1 MVAGPPAIRNR
12 VPARAVGHPLRP
24 VTFRMLR
31 MVVLRRQLNARGIA
45 CVDLQY
51 DTREKLLE
59 LLTAYARTT
68 PASPLVRGFG
78 WRYMAFPQTGPRKQ
92 DLDAI
97 WPDRPVFL
105 CAIDIH
111 CAWVNS
117 KALQLAGITKD
128 TPDPLPGFSRF
139 ERDPQ
144 TGEPTGFLVE
154 PPAMVQVLD
163 ASEPFTIDSVAAAL
177 GRWLPKA
184 SAAGITSVLDAGV
197 IVVPEDDAFR
207 HYIDLENAGK
217 LPFRVVG
224 THYYNDPKTDPIESI
239 TRLRAKY
246 HTELV
251 RASVLKLNIDGG
263 LEPYTAYLL
272 EPYSDKPDTKGVTL
286 LPADRIKQIVRTADR
301 EGIDVHCHVIGDG
314 AVRLVLDAIEEA
326 MAANPPRDRRHSLAH
341 LPLVSDSDLTRFA
354 KLGVTA
360 QSSAQWA
367 VLDPAMV
374 DIAEKR
380 LGKRADHLFRY
391 NSILRAHGR
400 FTLGTDW
407 PAASYY
413 STYKPLD
420 AIEVALTR
428 QEIGKPD
435 AQPLSPISERIDLA
449 QALRANTL
457 DAAYQLR
464 LEKNA
469 GSIEVGKFAD
479 LAVLQENLFDVP
491 VREIHATPIVM
502 TMMNGG
508 FTHRS
513 APD

>member
-1 MVAGPPAIRNR
+1 
-12 VPARAVGHPLRP
+12 
-24 VTFRMLR
+24 
-31 MVVLRRQLNARGIA
+31 
-45 CVDLQY
+45 
-51 DTREKLLE
+51 
-59 LLTAYARTT
+59 
-68 PASPLVRGFG
+68 
-78 WRYMAFPQTGPRKQ
+78 
-92 DLDAI
+92 
-97 WPDRPVFL
+97 
-105 CAIDIH
+105 
-111 CAWVNS
+111 
-117 KALQLAGITKD
+117 
-128 TPDPLPGFSRF
+128 
-139 ERDPQ
+139 
-144 TGEPTGFLVE
+144 
-154 PPAMVQVLD
+154 
-163 ASEPFTIDSVAAAL
+163 
-177 GRWLPKA
+177 
-184 SAAGITSVLDAGV
+184 
-197 IVVPEDDAFR
+197 
-207 HYIDLENAGK
+207 
-217 LPFRVVG
+217 
-224 THYYNDPKTDPIESI
+224 
-239 TRLRAKY
+239 
-246 HTELV
+246 
-251 RASVLKLNIDGG
+251 
-263 LEPYTAYLL
+263 
-272 EPYSDKPDTKGVTL
+272 
-286 LPADRIKQIVRTADR
+286 
-301 EGIDVHCHVIGDG
+301 
-314 AVRLVLDAIEEA
+314 

>member
-1 MVAGPPAIRNR
+1 
-12 VPARAVGHPLRP
+12 
-24 VTFRMLR
+24 
-31 MVVLRRQLNARGIA
+31 
-45 CVDLQY
+45 
-51 DTREKLLE
+51 
-59 LLTAYARTT
+59 
-68 PASPLVRGFG
+68 
-78 WRYMAFPQTGPRKQ
+78 
-92 DLDAI
+92 
-97 WPDRPVFL
+97 
-105 CAIDIH
+105 
-111 CAWVNS
+111 
-117 KALQLAGITKD
+117 
-128 TPDPLPGFSRF
+128 
-139 ERDPQ
+139 
-144 TGEPTGFLVE
+144 
-154 PPAMVQVLD
+154 
-163 ASEPFTIDSVAAAL
+163 
-177 GRWLPKA
+177 
-184 SAAGITSVLDAGV
+184 
-197 IVVPEDDAFR
+197 
-207 HYIDLENAGK
+207 
-217 LPFRVVG
+217 
-224 THYYNDPKTDPIESI
+224 
-239 TRLRAKY
+239 
-246 HTELV
+246 
-251 RASVLKLNIDGG
+251 
-263 LEPYTAYLL
+263 
-272 EPYSDKPDTKGVTL
+272 
-286 LPADRIKQIVRTADR
+286 
-301 EGIDVHCHVIGDG
+301 
-314 AVRLVLDAIEEA
+314 
-326 MAANPPRDRRHSLAH
+326 
-341 LPLVSDSDLTRFA
+341 
-354 KLGVTA
+354 
-360 QSSAQWA
+360 
-367 VLDPAMV
+367 MV